1 MNAFDSDP
9 NHRALMVA
17 SSLSEL
23 QAARSAI
30 DEYAQQQ
37 RARQA
42 PATSDPPPPEND
54 SGDDQP

>member
-37 RARQA
+37 RAH
-42 PATSDPPPPEND
+42 PPPPEND